1 MECVFYIF
9 GNCAWTADND
19 DRFGLS
25 EARRLAVWLGRE
37 LDPTSIIV
45 AANPPAKPDAESASG

>member
-1 MECVFYIF
+1 MECVFYILEIAL
-9 GNCAWTADND
+9 GPPIMMI
-19 DRFGLS
+19 RFGLS